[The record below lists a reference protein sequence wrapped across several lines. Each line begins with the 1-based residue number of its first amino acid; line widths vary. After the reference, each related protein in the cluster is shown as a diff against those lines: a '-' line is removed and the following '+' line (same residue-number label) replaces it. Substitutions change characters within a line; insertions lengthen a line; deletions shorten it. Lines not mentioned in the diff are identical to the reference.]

1 MVYKT
6 LRSDC
11 VIETI
16 DRLHQRISER
26 FPDAGLV
33 NVAAELAA
41 TARRCADE
49 AALLNRPAVAIRL
62 CVYTIWTLGAGAFIW
77 LTAGLHYD
85 GFSWQ
90 AARLVQ
96 ILEPAM
102 NIVVL
107 TGIGVLTLGK
117 MEERWKRRRA
127 LDYLHELRS
136 IAHVVDMHQLT
147 KDPYRTSGV
156 VLPATKS
163 SPKQALHGALLERYL
178 DYCSELASLTGK
190 LAALLAQS
198 CRDGEVAAAASDIE
212 QLATG
217 LSRKIWQKIMVLGRS
232 ETCDGAH
239 RGEQAQRPLESLA
252 L

>member
-1 MVYKT
+1 MAYKT
-6 LRSDC
+6 LNADC
-11 VIETI
+11 VVETI
-16 DRLHQRISER
+16 DRLHRRISER
-26 FPDAGLV
+26 FPEAGLV
-33 NVAAELAA
+33 RVAAELSN
-41 TARRCADE
+41 TARRCASE
-49 AALLNRPAVAIRL
+49 AERLNRPAIAIRL
-62 CVYTIWTLGAGAFIW
+62 SVYSIWFLGAGAFAW
-77 LTAGLHYD
+77 LAAGLHYD

-90 AARLVQ
+90 AASLVQ

-117 MEERWKRRRA
+117 LEERWKRRRA

-163 SPKQALHGALLERYL
+163 SPKQALYGPLLERYF
-178 DYCSELASLTGK
+178 DYCSELVSLTGK

-198 CRDGEVAAAASDIE
+198 CRDSEVAAAASDIE

-217 LSRKIWQKIMVLGRS
+217 LSRKIWQKIIVLGRTDTLS
-232 ETCDGAH
+232 SAPDGDLYAKS
-239 RGEQAQRPLESLA
+239 ANNIA